1 MKVQVLLGLFI
12 QISTTMFVLQLGGK
26 SSLANPPSDRPATHQ
41 FRSTLLPEQPTHL
54 IFNSNS
60 VPKGK
65 KAPGRRASGGRR
77 PSSENPACPQSLD
90 KGLTALAPER
100 KERISGNKEVQSV
113 LGLSASEPLMLWFY
127 VPYTEPLQ
135 AKLTFINDQ
144 GNHSYLIKLPKQ
156 AGIIGLALP
165 PQVTQS
171 LKVDQQY
178 RWGLSIICHP
188 MSPSLN
194 PNVSGWLQRVEPPAL
209 SSSESVREKL
219 LHYANKGIWHDSL
232 TLLANQRMT
241 KPNDAIIKQ
250 YWGELLD
257 AEQLGNLSDEAIV
270 QQYFLNEELKPVAQ

>member
-12 QISTTMFVLQLGGK
+12 HISTTILALQLGGK
-26 SSLANPPSDRPATHQ
+26 SSLANPPSDRPATNQ
-41 FRSTLLPEQPTHL
+41 SQSTLLPKQLTHL
-54 IFNSNS
+54 IFNSNA

-77 PSSENPACPQSLD
+77 PNSENPACPQLLD
-90 KGLTALAPER
+90 KGLTALVSER

-113 LGLSASEPLMLWFY
+113 LGLSASEPLTLWFY

-135 AKLTFINDQ
+135 AKLTLVNDQ
-144 GNHSYLIKLPKQ
+144 GNHSYLINLPKQ
-156 AGIIGLALP
+156 AGIVGLALP

-194 PNVSGWLQRVEPPAL
+194 PNVSGWLQRVELPAL
-209 SSSESVREKL
+209 SSSESVSEKL
-219 LHYANKGIWHDSL
+219 LYYANRGIWHDAL
-232 TLLANQRMT
+232 TLLANQRMA
-241 KPNDAIIKQ
+241 KPNDAIINQ
-250 YWGELLD
+250 YWGDLLD
-257 AEQLGNLSDEAIV
+257 AEQLGNLSGEAIV
-270 QQYFLNEELKPVAQ
+270 QQYFLNEELKPVTQ